1 MTTTTESRPQESAV
15 IHRPLVSNPTK
26 QVLMDIPLD
35 PDPALYRGLLDEIEE
50 GVYFVDRTERIQF
63 WNRGAEAITGFSRA
77 EVIGRTCADNL
88 LCHVDSSGRF
98 LCTNGCPLRRV
109 FLTGVPIET
118 DACLHHKE
126 GHRVPVHIKTKPLL
140 DRRRRVVGAVEV
152 FRGDPGAGRQEKLI
166 QELSQLAIVDDLT
179 RLPNRR
185 HFDVQL
191 DRRLAEFA
199 RYGWPFGVLMIDI
212 DRFKQINDSFGH
224 QLGDDI
230 LRLVARTLSANCR
243 MMDTVA
249 RWGGDEFTAIIANV
263 DEENLQ
269 RVAEKLRSMIEASG
283 LRNPAWERLRTTV
296 SVGCALASPNESAV
310 DLVKRADDMLC
321 FAKGAGRNRV
331 CFHPR

>member
-1 MTTTTESRPQESAV
+1 MTIIESRTPAPVMIDGPPAQNTT
-15 IHRPLVSNPTK
+15 RP
-26 QVLMDIPLD
+26 VLMESPLE
-35 PDPALYRGLLDEIEE
+35 PDPALYRGLLDELEE

-63 WNRGAEAITGFSRA
+63 WNRGAEAITGFSRD
-77 EVIGRTCADNL
+77 EVVGRTCADNL

-118 DACLHHKE
+118 DACLQHKE

-185 HFDVQL
+185 HFDAQL
-191 DRRLAEFA
+191 ERRLAELSRF
-199 RYGWPFGVLMIDI
+199 GWPFGVLMIDI
-212 DRFKQINDSFGH
+212 DHFKQINDSFGH

-230 LRLVARTLSANCR
+230 LRLVARSLSANCR
-243 MMDTVA
+243 MLDTVA

-263 DEENLQ
+263 DEEKLQ
-269 RVAEKLRSMIEASG
+269 RVAEKLRAMIEASG
-283 LRNPAWERLRTTV
+283 LRDPVWARLRTTV
-296 SVGCALASPNESAV
+296 SVGCALAKPNETAA
-310 DLVKRADDMLC
+310 DLVKRADDLLC
-321 FAKGAGRNRV
+321 LAKQAGRNRV
-331 CFHPR
+331 CSYSR

>member
-191 DRRLAEFA
+191 NRRLAEFA
-199 RYGWPFGVLMIDI
+199 RYGWLFGVLMIDI
-212 DRFKQINDSFGH
+212 DHFKQINDSFGH

-269 RVAEKLRSMIEASG
+269 RAAEKLRSMIEASG